1 MNENTKV
8 KFIKDYNTAN
18 ISIPVGTIGMIDS
31 NNYVV
36 IYLGETKIEIINKCV
51 LDYIEIVKEFEFK
64 KGDFIKITTNA
75 GKYIAIFNSIKNN
88 ILRTNFAIH
97 IDVKGI
103 YSISKL
109 TSLNMNLCNIDTQLI
124 DICKASEREIDRFYD
139 FITSKGFIYYDDTHT
154 VISNKTHE
162 DIIKFYTAV
171 TNEPLTEDNYSNI
184 ELVSEIVANFI
195 VEHNLK

>member
-8 KFIKDYNTAN
+8 KFIKAYNTSN
-18 ISIPVGTIGMIDS
+18 ISIPVDTIGMINSD
-31 NNYVV
+31 NYVV
-36 IYLGETKIEIINKCV
+36 VYVNETKIYILKKCV
-51 LDYIEIVKEFEFK
+51 LDYIKIVKEFEYK
-64 KGDFIKITTNA
+64 KGDFVKITTNA

-88 ILRTNFAIH
+88 MLRANFAIH

-109 TSLNMNLCNIDTQLI
+109 TSFNMNLCNIDTQLV
-124 DICKASEREIDRFYD
+124 DICKASEREIDVFYD

-162 DIIKFYTAV
+162 DIIKSYTAV
-171 TNEPLTEDNYSNI
+171 TNKPYVEDNFNDVEFI
-184 ELVSEIVANFI
+184 SEIVANFI

>member
-8 KFIKDYNTAN
+8 KFIKAYNTAN
-18 ISIPVGTIGMIDS
+18 ISIPAGTTGMIDS
-31 NNYVV
+31 DNYVV
-36 IYLGETKIEIINKCV
+36 VYVNETKIYILMKCIC
-51 LDYIEIVKEFEFK
+51 DYIKIVKEFEYK
-64 KGDFIKITTNA
+64 KGDFVKITTNS

-88 ILRTNFAIH
+88 MLRANFAIH
-97 IDVKGI
+97 IDAKGI

-109 TSLNMNLCNIDTQLI
+109 TSFNMNLCNIDTQLV
-124 DICKASEREIDRFYD
+124 DICKASEKEIDTFYD

-162 DIIKFYTAV
+162 DIIKSYTAV

>member
-1 MNENTKV
+1 MNENTKI

-18 ISIPVGTIGMIDS
+18 ISIPAGTIGIIDS
-31 NNYVV
+31 DNYVV
-36 IYLGETKIEIINKCV
+36 VFVNETKIYILKKCI
-51 LDYIEIVKEFEFK
+51 LDYIKVVKDFEYK
-64 KGDFIKITTNA
+64 KGDFVKITTNA

-88 ILRTNFAIH
+88 MLRANFAIH

-109 TSLNMNLCNIDTQLI
+109 TSFSMNLCNIDTQLV
-124 DICKASEREIDRFYD
+124 DICKASEREIDVFYD
-139 FITSKGFIYYDDTHT
+139 FITSKGFIYYNDTHT

-162 DIIKFYTAV
+162 DIIKSYTAV
-171 TNEPLTEDNYSNI
+171 TNKPLTEDNYSNV

>member
-1 MNENTKV
+1 MKENTKI

-18 ISIPVGTIGMIDS
+18 ISIPAGTIGIIDS
-31 NNYVV
+31 DNYVV
-36 IYLGETKIEIINKCV
+36 ICINSNKIYIDKDYVIN
-51 LDYIEIVKEFEFK
+51 YIKVVKEFEYK
-64 KGDFIKITTNA
+64 KGDFVKITTNA

-88 ILRTNFAIH
+88 MLRANFAIH

-109 TSLNMNLCNIDTQLI
+109 TSFNMNLCNIDTQLI
-124 DICKASEREIDRFYD
+124 DICKASDKEIDTFYD

-162 DIIKFYTAV
+162 DIIKCYTAV
-171 TNEPLTEDNYSNI
+171 TNEPLLEDNYSNV

>member
-1 MNENTKV
+1 MNENTKI

-18 ISIPVGTIGMIDS
+18 ISIPAGTIGIIDS
-31 NNYVV
+31 DNYVV
-36 IYLGETKIEIINKCV
+36 VFVNETKIYILKKCI
-51 LDYIEIVKEFEFK
+51 LDYIKVVKDFEYK
-64 KGDFIKITTNA
+64 KGDFVKITTNA

-88 ILRTNFAIH
+88 MLRANFAIH

-109 TSLNMNLCNIDTQLI
+109 TSFSMNLCNIDTQLV
-124 DICKASEREIDRFYD
+124 DICKASEREIDVFYD
-139 FITSKGFIYYDDTHT
+139 FITSKGFIYYNDTHT

-162 DIIKFYTAV
+162 DIIKSYTAV
-171 TNEPLTEDNYSNI
+171 TNEPLLESNYNNI

>member
-8 KFIKDYNTAN
+8 KFIKAYNTAN
-18 ISIPVGTIGMIDS
+18 ISIPAGTIGMIDS
-31 NNYVV
+31 DNYLVV
-36 IYLGETKIEIINKCV
+36 YVNETKIYILKKCV
-51 LDYIEIVKEFEFK
+51 LDYIKIVKEFEYK
-64 KGDFIKITTNA
+64 KGDFVKITTNA

-88 ILRTNFAIH
+88 MLRANFAIH

-109 TSLNMNLCNIDTQLI
+109 TSFNMNLCNIDTQLV
-124 DICKASEREIDRFYD
+124 DICKASDKEIDMFYD
-139 FITSKGFIYYDDTHT
+139 FITSKGFIYYNDTHT

-162 DIIKFYTAV
+162 DIIKCYTAV
-171 TNEPLTEDNYSNI
+171 TNEPLLEDNYSNV
-184 ELVSEIVANFI
+184 ELVSEIIANFI

>member
-1 MNENTKV
+1 MNEDTKV
-8 KFIKDYNTAN
+8 KFIKAYNTAN
-18 ISIPVGTIGMIDS
+18 ISIPAGTIGMIDS

-36 IYLGETKIEIINKCV
+36 IYLDETKIKIIKKCV
-51 LDYIEIVKEFEFK
+51 LDYIKIVKEFEYK
-64 KGDFIKITTNA
+64 KGDFVKITTNA

-88 ILRTNFAIH
+88 MLRANFAIH

-109 TSLNMNLCNIDTQLI
+109 TSFNMNLCNIDTQLI
-124 DICKASEREIDRFYD
+124 DICKASEREIDIFYD
-139 FITSKGFIYYDDTHT
+139 FITSKGFIYYNDTHT

-162 DIIKFYTAV
+162 DIIKCYTAV
-171 TNEPLTEDNYSNI
+171 TNEPLTEDNYSNV